1 MTMPTVRISKP
12 VSEAKIQAEIIRVL
26 QSRGWYVVKLIQT
39 TKNGIPDL
47 IIHKIGITAY
57 LEVKRPGHKLAVLQ
71 QLRFDELK
79 SVGIMAYMVT
89 GVDDLKMFK

>member
-79 SVGIMAYMVT
+79 AVGIMAYMVT

>member
-1 MTMPTVRISKP
+1 MTIARISKP
-12 VSEAKIQAEIIRVL
+12 PTEAKIQRDIIKEL
-26 QSRGWYVVKLIQT
+26 EARGWYVVKLIQT

-47 IIHKIGITAY
+47 IIHKMGLTVY

-79 SVGIMAYMVT
+79 ALGIMAYMVS
-89 GVDDLKMFK
+89 GVEDLKLFK